1 MKTLLQNMVKA
12 LEYMQLRLPG
22 LSYHIEENKLYF
34 KSLSVDQD
42 FIALDFL
49 FEVEITPAGKAIYK
63 KTGFVSAYIY
73 DSEEFL
79 TLTEAM
85 LRLAN
90 KHGLDI
96 HFAADALD
104 DVAALTPPF
113 EEIPFRIYNL
123 HPKNSQAV
131 IAFKPESQINILRTF
146 NRDKCLLAL
155 KLNDKYPLKSEVLS
169 KVRARLSAFN
179 TAYPDQLVLIP

>member
-1 MKTLLQNMVKA
+1 MMTLLQNMVKA
-12 LEYMQLRLPG
+12 LDYMQLRLPG

-49 FEVEITPAGKAIYK
+49 SEVEITPSGKAIYK

-96 HFAADALD
+96 YFAADALD

-113 EEIPFRIYNL
+113 EEIPFRLYKL
-123 HPKNSQAV
+123 FPKNSKAV
-131 IAFKPESQINILRTF
+131 IAFNPDSQINILRTF
-146 NRDKCLLAL
+146 NRQKCLQAIE
-155 KLNDKYPLKSEVLS
+155 LNDKYPLKPHVLS
-169 KVRARLSAFN
+169 KIRARLSAFN
-179 TAYPDQLVLIP
+179 TAYSHQLGLIP